1 MRNIICCLVFALE
14 SIVIHSM
21 GYTINLETVKNI
33 IRSFT
38 VVIAISLYFAGWAF
52 YIHMCSK
59 NKEYGNAADI
69 FYAIWT
75 VLHLVAVIIVFVW
88 AWM

>member
-52 YIHMCSK
+52 YILKIRNMVMQRISSMP
-59 NKEYGNAADI
+59 YGQ
-69 FYAIWT
+69 FYI
-75 VLHLVAVIIVFVW
+75 LLL
-88 AWM
+88 